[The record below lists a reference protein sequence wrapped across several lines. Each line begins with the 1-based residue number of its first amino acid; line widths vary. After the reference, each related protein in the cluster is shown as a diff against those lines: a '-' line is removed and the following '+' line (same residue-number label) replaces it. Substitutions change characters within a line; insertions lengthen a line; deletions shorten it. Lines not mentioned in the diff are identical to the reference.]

1 MTRPRRKSQPQLE
14 LKPVKPV
21 KAVEDNWYNKT
32 WVRVIAGMSLLG
44 WILVQG
50 PTALDNA
57 HILPAKL
64 GDTYQDVVD
73 WYHTDGKWTAK
84 WSNEGEV
91 DARNQP
97 GVYVNLDLLVYDD
110 GASGNISS
118 SNFPASFPLEF
129 MLIEGTKTENVI
141 RVRVY
146 DYFQGI
152 PKDVARLQIERTS
165 DGETPTIRVKTLW
178 QAMPLFPT
186 EIDLWKVGESEMLSE
201 SPTP

>member
-1 MTRPRRKSQPQLE
+1 MARRKRKFQPPGQ
-14 LKPVKPV
+14 LKP
-21 KAVEDNWYNKT
+21 AESGETSWYKKT
-32 WVRVIAGMSLLG
+32 WVRVIAAMSLLG

-57 HILPAKL
+57 HVLPTKIGA
-64 GDTYQDVVD
+64 TYHALVD

-84 WSNEGEV
+84 WSNEGDI

-97 GVYVNLDLLVYDD
+97 DVYVNLDLLVYDD
-110 GASGNISS
+110 GASGTISS

-129 MLIEGTKTENVI
+129 MLIEGDRREGVI
-141 RVRVY
+141 YVRVY

-152 PKDVARLQIERTS
+152 PKDVARLKIDKTS
-165 DGETPTIRVKTLW
+165 EGDTPTIRIKTLW
-178 QAMPLFPT
+178 QTTPLFPLQA
-186 EIDLWKVGESEMLSE
+186 DLWKVGESEMLSD